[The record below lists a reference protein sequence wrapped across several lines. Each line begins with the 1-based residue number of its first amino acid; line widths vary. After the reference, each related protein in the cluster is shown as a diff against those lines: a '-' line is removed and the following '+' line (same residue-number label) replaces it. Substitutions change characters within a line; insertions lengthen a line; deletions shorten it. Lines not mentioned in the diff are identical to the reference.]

1 MEFRPFVHW
10 QMHSFALQSLINT
23 NKEAM
28 EEHVTPREEP
38 KEHGQHIP
46 KPKWAWKAIYL
57 FLVILGLSS
66 GIIGLVYR
74 QLPKKSEV
82 LAKRKIPKIRSV
94 YALILSPISINK
106 ADSISRAIKKDIG
119 KDSIFVKMVV
129 GGTAVY
135 KHCTSA
141 DEFRRLIDTAA
152 VRARTADIEI
162 QNLLH
167 SKIVDII
174 TSDTLPARLYVIGS
188 APAMPADELRM
199 RMRSTV
205 EYLDMRNRE
214 MGRLTIVN
222 ALEPKNSNENLVYL
236 DFYKRVGIEVE
247 E

>member
-1 MEFRPFVHW
+1 MEFPPYVHL
-10 QMHSFALQSLINT
+10 QFHSFAIESHYHNQTIMQDQSSQ
-23 NKEAM
+23 NKE
-28 EEHVTPREEP
+28 PQ
-38 KEHGQHIP
+38 EHGQHIP
-46 KPKWAWKAIYL
+46 KPTWGWKAIYL
-57 FLVILGLSS
+57 FLIILGISS

-94 YALILSPISINK
+94 YALILSPIPVSM
-106 ADSISRAIKKDIG
+106 ADSISRAIKQEIG
-119 KDSIFVKMVV
+119 KDSIRVKMVV

-152 VRARTADIEI
+152 VRARPADIEI

-188 APAMPADELRM
+188 APEMSAETLRLRM
-199 RMRSTV
+199 KSTI
-205 EYLDMRNRE
+205 EYLDIRNRE
-214 MGRLTIVN
+214 MGRLTIIN
-222 ALEPKNSNENLVYL
+222 GLEPKNSIQNKVYL
-236 DFYKRVGIEVE
+236 EFYKRVGIEVE

>member
-10 QMHSFALQSLINT
+10 QLHSFAMQTFIKPKQN
-23 NKEAM
+23 AM
-28 EEHVTPREEP
+28 EEHITPQEEP
-38 KEHGQHIP
+38 NDHGQHIP

-57 FLVILGLSS
+57 FLIILGLSS

-94 YALILSPISINK
+94 YALILSPIPMAK
-106 ADSISRAIKKDIG
+106 ADSLSRAIKSDIG
-119 KDSIFVKMVV
+119 KDSIVVKMVV

-135 KHCTSA
+135 KHCTSS
-141 DEFRRLIDTAA
+141 DEFRRLIDTAS
-152 VRARTADIEI
+152 VRARKADIEI

-167 SKIVDII
+167 TKMVDII

-188 APAMPADELRM
+188 APEMPAQELRM
-199 RMRSTV
+199 RMQSII
-205 EYLDMRNRE
+205 EYLDIRNRE

-222 ALEPKNSNENLVYL
+222 ALEPKNSTQNRVYL
-236 DFYKRVGIEVE
+236 DFYKKVGIEVE

>member
-1 MEFRPFVHW
+1 MEFPPFVHL
-10 QMHSFALQSLINT
+10 QFHSFALETHYHIKNLMQDQSSQQ
-23 NKEAM
+23 A
-28 EEHVTPREEP
+28 EP
-38 KEHGQHIP
+38 KDHGQHIP
-46 KPKWAWKAIYL
+46 IPTWGWKAIYM
-57 FLVILGLSS
+57 FLIILGISS

-94 YALILSPISINK
+94 YALILSPIPVTM
-106 ADSISRAIKKDIG
+106 ADSISRAIKQDIG
-119 KDSIFVKMVV
+119 KDSIRVKMVV

-174 TSDTLPARLYVIGS
+174 TSDTLPARLYIIGS
-188 APAMPADELRM
+188 APDMPAEELRL
-199 RMRSTV
+199 RMKSTID
-205 EYLDMRNRE
+205 YLDIRNRE
-214 MGRLTIVN
+214 MGRLTIIN
-222 ALEPKNSNENLVYL
+222 GLEPKSSIQNKVYL

>member
-1 MEFRPFVHW
+1 MHLQF
-10 QMHSFALQSLINT
+10 HSFAVEHIHYHFKNPMQDKSS
-23 NKEAM
+23 KQM
-28 EEHVTPREEP
+28 EPQD
-38 KEHGQHIP
+38 HGQHIP
-46 KPKWAWKAIYL
+46 KPTWGWKAIYM
-57 FLVILGLSS
+57 FLIVLGISS

-94 YALILSPISINK
+94 YALILSPIPVTK
-106 ADSISRAIKKDIG
+106 ADSISRAIKNDIG
-119 KDSIFVKMVV
+119 GDSIRVKMVV

-152 VRARTADIEI
+152 VRARPADIEI

-174 TSDTLPARLYVIGS
+174 TSDTLPARLYIIGS
-188 APAMPADELRM
+188 APEMPEETLRM
-199 RMRSTV
+199 RMKSTI
-205 EYLDMRNRE
+205 EYLDIRNRE
-214 MGRLTIVN
+214 MGRLTIIN
-222 ALEPKNSNENLVYL
+222 GLEPRNSIQNKVYL

>member
-1 MEFRPFVHW
+1 MQDQSSKQMEP
-10 QMHSFALQSLINT
+10 QD
-23 NKEAM
+23 
-28 EEHVTPREEP
+28 
-38 KEHGQHIP
+38 HGQHIP
-46 KPKWAWKAIYL
+46 KPTWGWKAIYM
-57 FLVILGLSS
+57 FLIILGISS

-94 YALILSPISINK
+94 YALILSPIPVTK

-119 KDSIFVKMVV
+119 GDSIRVKMVV

-141 DEFRRLIDTAA
+141 DEFRRLIDTAS
-152 VRARTADIEI
+152 VRARPADIEI
-162 QNLLH
+162 HNLLH

-188 APAMPADELRM
+188 APEMPAEELRM
-199 RMRSTV
+199 RMKSTI
-205 EYLDMRNRE
+205 EYLDIRNRE

-222 ALEPKNSNENLVYL
+222 GLEPRNSIQNKVYL